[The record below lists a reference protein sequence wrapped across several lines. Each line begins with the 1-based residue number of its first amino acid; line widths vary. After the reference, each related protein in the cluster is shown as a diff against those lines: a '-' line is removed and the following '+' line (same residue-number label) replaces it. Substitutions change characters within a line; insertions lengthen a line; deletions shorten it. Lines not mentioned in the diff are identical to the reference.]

1 MILVDSSVWIK
12 FLTNPKSDAGAR
24 LRSIIEENNQACV
37 CGSVLQEVIQGIRT
51 DRQYRVVR
59 DSLSRL
65 PFILTNR
72 ETYELAASIYRSL
85 RRRGI
90 TVPTVDA
97 TLAAVAIQNGLD
109 LYTFD
114 EHFEEIA
121 RHTRLSLFGRSP

>member
-1 MILVDSSVWIK
+1 LILVDSSVWIE
-12 FLTNPKSDAGAR
+12 FFTNPKSDAGAR
-24 LRSIIEENNQACV
+24 LRSIIEENNQACL
-37 CGSVLQEVIQGIRT
+37 CGIVLQEVLQGIRT

-72 ETYELAASIYRSL
+72 ETYELAASMYRSL

-114 EHFEEIA
+114 EHFDEIA
-121 RHTRLSLFGRSP
+121 RHTRLSLFGRSA